1 MKSRQAE
8 LDIGRN
14 ARHTVEKGTAEAESA
29 GTQAGVS
36 MTRVGYGAI
45 TVLGNDSPM
54 AEDGSDKS
62 GNPH

>member
-8 LDIGRN
+8 LDIERN
-14 ARHTVEKGTAEAESA
+14 ARHIVEKGTAAAERA
-29 GTQAGVS
+29 GTQARVS
-36 MTRVGYGAI
+36 MTRVCYGAI

-54 AEDGSDKS
+54 AEDGSDIS